1 MLTWEALWR
10 IARNAF
16 SFSHIFFYFQKYLL
30 WLIVFVP
37 MICLNDVFL
46 WKAITGVC
54 LNTFPNVLLI
64 FNIFHCLL
72 IIYLIFGKV
81 GLNVNKNGIK
91 LISTFHWS
99 DFIDQIVY
107 FFDLVSNVF
116 FVPFIHFILY
126 TIYIY
131 INIYIYIYIYI
142 HICIYI
148 HILSESNLGLL
159 RGLGWSSFL
168 IIAVSSRLL
177 LSRRALS

>member
-1 MLTWEALWR
+1 
-10 IARNAF
+10 
-16 SFSHIFFYFQKYLL
+16 
-30 WLIVFVP
+30 
-37 MICLNDVFL
+37 MICLKDVFL
-46 WKAITGVC
+46 RKAITGVG

-64 FNIFHCLL
+64 FNIFPCLL

-107 FFDLVSNVF
+107 FFDLVSNDVF
-116 FVPFIHFILY
+116 FVPFTHFILY
-126 TIYIY
+126 TIYY
-131 INIYIYIYIYI
+131 ILYIYIYIYMYVCMYVY
-142 HICIYI
+142 ICIYI

-168 IIAVSSRLL
+168 IIVNSFQPFALVMKSSILDLWDFWIRLCFI
-177 LSRRALS
+177 

>member
-1 MLTWEALWR
+1 MIYVKFIISLHAFKCCGCNYLLTWEALWC

-37 MICLNDVFL
+37 MICLKDVFL
-46 WKAITGVC
+46 RKAITGVS

-99 DFIDQIVY
+99 DFIDHIVY
-107 FFDLVSNVF
+107 FFDLVSNDVF

-126 TIYIY
+126 TIY
-131 INIYIYIYIYI
+131 YIYIYIYV
-142 HICIYI
+142 CIYMYI
-148 HILSESNLGLL
+148 HTY
-159 RGLGWSSFL
+159 
-168 IIAVSSRLL
+168 IIRI
-177 LSRRALS
+177 